1 MKPFLFLWAILAMS
15 FLGFTQ
21 QNPRNYWVKGKVVQ
35 ADNKQP
41 LLGAS
46 VYAENTTLGT
56 TTDQDGN
63 FALQL
68 YEGGYGLVVSFAGF
82 NTQSIRISQSDNKEL
97 FFEMTPKDK
106 IMQDVAIVSTGE
118 VKNGWE
124 KYGGFFLN
132 EFIGTTPNRDSC
144 VLKNSETLKFFFSKR
159 KNRLKVFATEP
170 LLIENRALGF
180 LLKYDMDSL
189 VHEYNSGLTLYSG
202 YPSFEYMNPVDENEK
217 QRWESARKKA
227 YVGSVLHFM
236 KSLYRKDLGK
246 NKFEVKF
253 LVSINEADSA
263 LKLANYYDALRY
275 EKNDSTG
282 LVSIRPNQL
291 HVGVLYSGTKPDE
304 TYLKQNSDAPT
315 DFQFSTLLFQSGEKI
330 FIEQNGFYFEQQDI
344 TINEYWEWCKMAEM
358 LPYDYEP

>member
-1 MKPFLFLWAILAMS
+1 MVHIS
-15 FLGFTQ
+15 FAQ
-21 QNPRNYWVKGKVVQ
+21 QNTKYFWVKGKVVQ

-97 FFEMTPKDK
+97 YFEMSPKEK
-106 IMQDVAIVSTGE
+106 IMQDVAIVSNGE

-124 KYGGFFLN
+124 KYGTFFLN

-144 VLKNSETLKFFFSKR
+144 TIKNPETLKFFFSKR
-159 KNRLKVFATEP
+159 KNRLKVFAMEP
-170 LLIENRALGF
+170 LLIESRALGF
-180 LLKYDMDSL
+180 ILKYDMDSL

-202 YPSFEYMNPVDENEK
+202 YPSFEYMVPVDETEK
-217 QRWESARKKA
+217 QRWETSRKKA
-227 YVGSVLHFM
+227 YLGSVLHFM
-236 KSLYRKDLGK
+236 KSLYRKELEK

-253 LVSINEADSA
+253 LVNINDADSA
-263 LKLANYYDALRY
+263 LKLANYYEALKY
-275 EKNDSTG
+275 EKDDSTG
-282 LVSIRPNQL
+282 LVTIRPNQPR
-291 HVGVLYSGTKPDE
+291 VGVLYNASKPE
-304 TYLKQNSDAPT
+304 AKYLQQNADAPT
-315 DFQFSTLLFQSGEKI
+315 EFQFSTLLFQAGEKI
-330 FIEQNGFYFEQQDI
+330 HIEQNGFYFEQQDI